1 MVWFLLLLFFFLAFG
16 AIAFYGAP
24 YVPSQKKYIK
34 LALHQLYPLGK
45 KDLLVDIGS
54 GGGVVLREAS
64 KFGARAVGYEL
75 NPLLFIVSRFLS
87 RNDKR
92 VDVRFADYWTA
103 KIPDDTT
110 IIYVFSVMRDMKRIG
125 KWVQD
130 EANRLDRPLN
140 LISFGFELVDVPE
153 KKSVGAYHLYVIQ
166 PLQSGEAQ
174 V

>member
-1 MVWFLLLLFFFLAFG
+1 MVWLLLILFFFLTFG

-34 LALHQLYPLGK
+34 LALHELYPLGK

-75 NPLLFIVSRFLS
+75 NPVLFGVSWLLS
-87 RNDKR
+87 RKDKR
-92 VDVRFADYWTA
+92 VNVQFADYWTA

-110 IIYVFSVMRDMKRIG
+110 IVYVFSVMRDMKRIG
-125 KWVQD
+125 KWVQN
-130 EANRLDRPLN
+130 EATRLKHPLN
-140 LISFGFELVDVPE
+140 LISFGFELVGIPE

-166 PLQSGEAQ
+166 PLQPAEAQ